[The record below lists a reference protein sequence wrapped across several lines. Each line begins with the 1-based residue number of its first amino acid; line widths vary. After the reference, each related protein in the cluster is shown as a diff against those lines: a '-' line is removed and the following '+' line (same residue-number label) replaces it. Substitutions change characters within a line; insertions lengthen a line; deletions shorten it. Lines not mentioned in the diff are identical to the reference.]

1 RLLPVLCYGNADGL
15 YLASDADSWGYHR
28 LASCLLAGHGY
39 SWDSQPPYAPNLYR
53 PPGFPL
59 ILLGLYTLTGPW
71 FVAAVVLQALV
82 GAAVIALT
90 FLLARRL
97 GFSTRV
103 ALLAAGVQ
111 ALDPVAIHYCNCL
124 MTETYSSV
132 LLLLSL
138 GCLVRYQKSAH
149 PAWLLATGGVL
160 AVGILVHPV
169 LLLLPLLLPVVPRL

>member
-1 RLLPVLCYGNADGL
+1 
-15 YLASDADSWGYHR
+15 
-28 LASCLLAGHGY
+28 
-39 SWDSQPPYAPNLYR
+39 
-53 PPGFPL
+53 
-59 ILLGLYTLTGPW
+59 
-71 FVAAVVLQALV
+71 
-82 GAAVIALT
+82 
-90 FLLARRL
+90 
-97 GFSTRV
+97 TRV

-169 LLLLPLLLPVVPRL
+169 LLLLPLLLPVVPRLTPGTRSPGQFAAGRAALVLALAPASAWVLRNWHTGDFPDFSSVEAVNLLKYKAAGVEAELRGTSRGFERDRLTAECEAE